1 MFLGGGELG
10 GTYGRYHSMV
20 PQTFVSTKKI
30 QKTPSD
36 ENCSLMFFFEQNA
49 TKNNNT
55 LYLLHHRSNS
65 DFSEKLVCAGI
76 NCDLCGDKSTH
87 GMYGS

>member
-1 MFLGGGELG
+1 MYSEMSRPTTFLVGGELG
-10 GTYGRYHSMV
+10 DIGTYHSMV

-55 LYLLHHRSNS
+55 RPNANS
-65 DFSEKLVCAGI
+65 GHK
-76 NCDLCGDKSTH
+76 
-87 GMYGS
+87 